1 MPEPMD
7 DAGTLLLL
15 RLDPEPPHDVGS
27 KPRRS
32 TFMPTVNCLFQLV
45 IGEIWEVTIICKDKQ
60 RILDITIDEGAITF
74 VNLSHFREQ
83 LGYSS
88 RDFCFYK
95 KRCGTDEATLE
106 FVDTGR
112 EIEDMV
118 QEVSNTKERKLRLIL
133 SKEYEPEGER
143 VNITPLK
150 RRREIQ
156 SDDDEEDDT
165 IGFDESI
172 NEYKDWLRDLLRDED
187 DTILTHETNN
197 TTQDEARS
205 PEENN
210 VVTPMRGQETP
221 NQIEPTSMVTTD
233 RENVNPNCNT
243 RAASKVSKNLFTD
256 NRVNGP
262 PAKFITSQQL
272 LSGAKTRASK
282 RKQDSQA

>member
-1 MPEPMD
+1 ITYRP
-7 DAGTLLLL
+7 TL
-15 RLDPEPPHDVGS
+15 
-27 KPRRS
+27 
-32 TFMPTVNCLFQLV
+32 T
-45 IGEIWEVTIICKDKQ
+45 GEIWEVTIICKDKQ
-60 RILDITIDEGAITF
+60 RILDITIDKGAITF

-95 KRCGTDEATLE
+95 KRCGTDEANLE

-150 RRREIQ
+150 RPREIQ

-187 DTILTHETNN
+187 SRDLHDDFRNDTIKTYTEWLR
-197 TTQDEARS
+197 DE
-205 PEENN
+205 
-210 VVTPMRGQETP
+210 GKL
-221 NQIEPTSMVTTD
+221 
-233 RENVNPNCNT
+233 REI
-243 RAASKVSKNLFTD
+243 RLIKL
-256 NRVNGP
+256 
-262 PAKFITSQQL
+262 
-272 LSGAKTRASK
+272 
-282 RKQDSQA
+282 